1 MDKSLSIIIN
11 IYRIVNK
18 YTFKILIFI
27 AIMRINT
34 LHTRIE
40 TRVLYNLLMQMQLR
54 FYWSFETF
62 CENNN
67 ILCNF
72 WHCIPNKKDENE
84 TFSSLLSRIT
94 NEFNLPSDL
103 SQSKRCRTGRGKNQR
118 DILKQTKKIS
128 TKIFFSFIESILAG
142 VEDTLL
148 VW

>member
-103 SQSKRCRTGRGKNQR
+103 SQSKRRRGGKNQR
-118 DILKQTKKIS
+118 DILS